1 MPTAIASPILPKDQA
16 ERLIPRIALW
26 PLSESDFQSML
37 DHNVILHG
45 DPVELVDGCLVRS
58 NASAAW
64 PQLDELSTWCD
75 VETDSGVERLPIWH
89 LSVHQYEEL
98 ARIGVLKSGDR
109 CELIDGLLVR
119 RMTTNPPH
127 VISSYRVR
135 TIVERLL
142 PSEWHLQVQG
152 PVLLDEAEPEPDAS
166 VIRGRVE
173 DYLEDHPGP
182 ADVAV
187 VIEVS
192 DASLRFDQIKKLG
205 TYARNHIREYWIVN
219 LIDRRLEVYR
229 QPTGAVKNPTYRE
242 RILLGENDELP
253 FVIDQ
258 KPLGT
263 IRVIDLLPPV

>member
-1 MPTAIASPILPKDQA
+1 MSTVIASPILPPEQA
-16 ERLIPRIALW
+16 ERLIPRVSLW
-26 PLSESDFQSML
+26 PLSPSDFQAMQ
-37 DHNVILHG
+37 DHNVILQG
-45 DPVELVDGCLVRS
+45 DPVELVDGYLVRS

-75 VETDSGVERLPIWH
+75 VESESGVERLPIWR
-89 LSVHQYEEL
+89 LSVLQYEEL
-98 ARIGVLKSGDR
+98 LEIGVLQSGDK

-119 RMTTNPPH
+119 RMTTNTGH

-142 PSEWHLQVQG
+142 PPGWHLQIQC
-152 PVLLDEAEPEPDAS
+152 PILLDEAEPEPDAAA
-166 VIRGRVE
+166 IRGRAE
-173 DYLEDHPGP
+173 DYLRDHPGP

-187 VIEVS
+187 AIEVS
-192 DASLRFDQIKKLG
+192 DSSLRFDQIKKLG
-205 TYARNHIREYWIVN
+205 TYARNQIREYWIVN

-242 RILLGENDELP
+242 RIVLGENDQVQL
-253 FVIDQ
+253 VIDQ
-258 KPLGT
+258 KLVGA